1 MWRVRAYRWL
11 TGYWPSCVGGICC
24 WCWTNCEHVVD
35 ACATLA
41 RSLLPVAASVH
52 IVATSR
58 EPLRTAGEV
67 VYRVPPLPHTA
78 DVPGEW
84 PAAVTLFALRAAAA
98 APGFVV
104 TPDNEEAVRELC
116 RRLDGL
122 PLAIELATVRMRTF
136 WLGHLLERLDDRY
149 RVLGSGD
156 RFEAPRHRT
165 SWVSID
171 WSYELCSESE
181 RRTWARLANFPR
193 CPRSRQPRRWAEA
206 GTAEQV
212 LDDVCGL
219 VDKSVLLRDDA
230 HHQPRYA
237 HCLSGRYVDCVRGD
251 RAADCSGRIEPISVT
266 GLDRVSICWRRVC
279 GELGA
284 HHCAGTTTRVRSFAS
299 CCGQSPRRT
308 CPSTGSDRR
317 HGGRVLEMDS
327 VPCGDRGA
335 ASAGNP
341 MTGVAVPQLLTSL
354 LSPMP
359 SGGPAPTG
367 ALRDVDGAL
376 GADSRAMLGEWKPPC
391 RAVRMHTRAISC
403 PDSRAASVLLPARCT
418 FGGRE

>member
-1 MWRVRAYRWL
+1 M
-11 TGYWPSCVGGICC
+11 SCV
-24 WCWTNCEHVVD
+24 
-35 ACATLA
+35 
-41 RSLLPVAASVH
+41 
-52 IVATSR
+52 
-58 EPLRTAGEV
+58 AGS
-67 VYRVPPLPHTA
+67 T
-78 DVPGEW
+78 
-84 PAAVTLFALRAAAA
+84 
-98 APGFVV
+98 
-104 TPDNEEAVRELC
+104 
-116 RRLDGL
+116 GL
-122 PLAIELATVRMRTF
+122 PLAIELAAVRMRTF

-266 GLDRVSICWRRVC
+266 GRDRVSICWRRVC

-327 VPCGDRGA
+327 VPCRDRGA

-367 ALRDVDGAL
+367 GVEGCRRRPRSGLTRHARRVEAAVSSRPHAYARDLVSGQSSCFRTTACQVHVWWP
-376 GADSRAMLGEWKPPC
+376 R
-391 RAVRMHTRAISC
+391 VR
-403 PDSRAASVLLPARCT
+403 
-418 FGGRE
+418 